1 MPRTPTTRRKRRS
14 TTPPSGS
21 WDSRPRSVWRT
32 RSWCRAGRA
41 AAQLAVSIELRPV
54 RLTFLIHHVC
64 SRTQMPKGSSKSTAQ
79 IQRLLEERR
88 QYEAWLARLSAAAG
102 ATPDQVR
109 GRVRA
114 DYEARLEAVI
124 EELKVHAASARQAIE
139 QKQHHRTELQRKEA
153 SVAEKLTETELRH
166 AVGEYDEAQWSQVHK
181 DVQAE
186 LVSVREELQAIDADI
201 DKLQELDA
209 LVHDKQPAKAGG
221 AAKRKT
227 PLDEMAFIKS
237 VTEDDKGAAPS
248 PTRASGAQFQPVM
261 PTETPRAPS
270 SVRSA
275 TPSPAPILPQ
285 AGDGD
290 EEGVKTLKCKEC
302 GTMNLPTEW
311 YCESCGGELATL

>member
-1 MPRTPTTRRKRRS
+1 
-14 TTPPSGS
+14 
-21 WDSRPRSVWRT
+21 
-32 RSWCRAGRA
+32 
-41 AAQLAVSIELRPV
+41 
-54 RLTFLIHHVC
+54 
-64 SRTQMPKGSSKSTAQ
+64 MPKGSSKSIAQ

-88 QYEAWLARLSAAAG
+88 QYEAWLARLGAATD

-114 DYEARLEAVI
+114 DYEARLDAVI
-124 EELKVHAASARQAIE
+124 EELRVHAASACQAIE
-139 QKQHHRTELQRKEA
+139 QKKHHRAELQKKEA
-153 SVAEKLTETELRH
+153 SVTERLTETELRH

-181 DVQAE
+181 DVLAE

-209 LVHDKQPAKAGG
+209 LVRDKQAPPPKAGAG
-221 AAKRKT
+221 PKRKT

-237 VTEDDKGAAPS
+237 MTEDDKGAAPS
-248 PTRASGAQFQPVM
+248 ATRASGAQFQPVM

-270 SVRSA
+270 SVRAA

-290 EEGVKTLKCKEC
+290 EEAVKTLKCKEC

>member
-1 MPRTPTTRRKRRS
+1 
-14 TTPPSGS
+14 
-21 WDSRPRSVWRT
+21 
-32 RSWCRAGRA
+32 
-41 AAQLAVSIELRPV
+41 
-54 RLTFLIHHVC
+54 
-64 SRTQMPKGSSKSTAQ
+64 MPKGSSKSIAQ

-88 QYEAWLARLSAAAG
+88 QYEAWLARLGAATD

-181 DVQAE
+181 DVLAE

-209 LVHDKQPAKAGG
+209 LVRDKQASPPKAGAG
-221 AAKRKT
+221 PKRKT

-237 VTEDDKGAAPS
+237 VTEDDKGGAPS

-270 SVRSA
+270 SVRAA

-290 EEGVKTLKCKEC
+290 EEAVKTLKCKEC